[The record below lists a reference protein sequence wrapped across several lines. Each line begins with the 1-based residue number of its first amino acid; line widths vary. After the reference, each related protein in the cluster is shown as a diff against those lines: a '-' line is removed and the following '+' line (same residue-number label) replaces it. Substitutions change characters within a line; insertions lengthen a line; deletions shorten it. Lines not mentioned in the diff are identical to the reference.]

1 MIKAWKN
8 KSVAFHFPY
17 DYFFDTQYI
26 YKIEREVFMSDTNTP
41 PLSQNEIDALITF
54 LNNNRETYSLRGDTL
69 SQESVNKL
77 IELVK
82 SIPSLDKNISLN
94 PSAMN
99 TSSFFSNKDNTKDYK
114 LNFKT
119 GEDGQINIFA
129 YNSET
134 KDIVAILPKMLSKVD
149 TAGLPETWG
158 ICMSPNAFHHI
169 AKLLDLDYTDETLNE
184 LAALFTEKMYGR
196 TDVVLP
202 AFYLP

>member
-54 LNNNRETYSLRGDTL
+54 LNNNKETYSLRGDTL

-82 SIPSLDKNISLN
+82 
-94 PSAMN
+94 
-99 TSSFFSNKDNTKDYK
+99 
-114 LNFKT
+114 
-119 GEDGQINIFA
+119 
-129 YNSET
+129 
-134 KDIVAILPKMLSKVD
+134 
-149 TAGLPETWG
+149 
-158 ICMSPNAFHHI
+158 
-169 AKLLDLDYTDETLNE
+169 
-184 LAALFTEKMYGR
+184 
-196 TDVVLP
+196 
-202 AFYLP
+202 